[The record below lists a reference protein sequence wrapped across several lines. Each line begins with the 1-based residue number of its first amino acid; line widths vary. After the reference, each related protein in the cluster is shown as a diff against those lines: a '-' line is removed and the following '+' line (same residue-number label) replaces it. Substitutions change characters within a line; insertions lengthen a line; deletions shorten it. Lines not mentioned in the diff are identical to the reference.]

1 MDENGKLF
9 RAMTWID
16 DKYVLEAETEKK
28 HVNKK
33 KIKYVAMAAMIACAI
48 LIMGTNSDVQATLK
62 GGFSQ
67 TETISFT
74 ASSEAKLRDLNFS
87 RLPENIQMKKVEME
101 SEDFRLYCLN
111 NENGDIIWLFQLSN
125 YTNDGSDQELTVHA
139 EGTITRRGSEYGTY
153 WEIEEGSSFSIMW
166 EQNGETLEISSA
178 ASIEEARSIY
188 MSLVSATE

>member
-33 KIKYVAMAAMIACAI
+33 KIKYLAMAAMIACAI

-62 GGFSQ
+62 EVFSQ

-74 ASSEAKLRDLNFS
+74 ASTEAKLRDLDFS
-87 RLPENIQMKKVEME
+87 RLPGNIQMKKVEME
-101 SEDFRLYCLN
+101 SEDFRLYCLS
-111 NENGDIIWLFQLSN
+111 NENDDIIWLFQLSN

-153 WEIEEGSSFSIMW
+153 WEIQEGNSFSIMW

-178 ASIEEARSIY
+178 TSIEEARSIY
-188 MSLVSATE
+188 MSLVSAAE

>member
-1 MDENGKLF
+1 MEENGKLF

-16 DKYVLEAETEKK
+16 DKYVLEAESEKK

-33 KIKYVAMAAMIACAI
+33 KIKYLAMAAMIACAI

-62 GGFSQ
+62 EVFSQ
-67 TETISFT
+67 TEMISFT

-101 SEDFRLYCLN
+101 SDDFRLYCLN
-111 NENGDIIWLFQLSN
+111 NENGDSIWLFQLSN
-125 YTNDGSDQELTVHA
+125 YTDDCSDQELTVHA

-153 WEIEEGSSFSIMW
+153 WEIEEGNSFSIMW
-166 EQNGETLEISSA
+166 EQNGETLQISSA
-178 ASIEEARSIY
+178 TSIEEARSIY
-188 MSLVSATE
+188 MSLVSAAE